1 MNRYERAYYDRLPSS
16 MSRMEKVAFMKL
28 WGPKFE
34 QLPPAT
40 RRRIL
45 KQAHAD
51 RSSQFVVRQNGKL
64 ISVPTG
70 SVMVALK
77 RLGFEIEAELML
89 LQ

>member
-1 MNRYERAYYDRLPSS
+1 
-16 MSRMEKVAFMKL
+16 MKL
-28 WGPKFE
+28 WGPKYE

-51 RSSQFVVRQNGKL
+51 RSSQFVVRHKGKL
-64 ISVPTG
+64 VSVPAH

-77 RLGFEIEAELML
+77 RLGFKIEAELML